1 MAYAQLEII
10 ASAFEAATHEMAAS
24 LVRTAFSPNIKERAD
39 CSTAICDAGGRAL
52 SLMTNAPAHLGS
64 TLRLVPAILKR
75 FPLET
80 LRPGDA
86 FLANDPYIVGVTHLN
101 DCTVATP
108 IFHGGVVVGFA
119 AAVAHHSD
127 VGGRVAGSE
136 AGDSVSI
143 FQEGLRV
150 PPVQI
155 RAAGSPRADI
165 LELFLLNS
173 RMPHYGEGDMMAQLA
188 SCARGT
194 ARMQELFEKYG
205 HETML
210 LRVDEM
216 LDATERRVRN
226 RIRSELREGTYYA
239 VDWLDEDGMSDT
251 PVKLAVK
258 LTVKDGHL
266 TLDLSDCSPQLGSGK
281 NVPLTHSFATAYF
294 CLKSMV
300 DPFVPTND
308 GLYRAVS
315 VIAPE
320 GLVVNPVAPAAVSS
334 RNMTSMILAEAL
346 TNALGQA
353 APARSVAAG
362 GPGQGCI
369 SAGSDPGSGRYF
381 INYENL
387 AGGQGARC
395 SADGM
400 DVVMINMTN
409 TSNLPIEA
417 MEAEFPVRIERY
429 VLVIDSGGAGK
440 HRGGLGVLRD
450 MRILADHASVSLRSA
465 RQKFPAPGLAGGRPG
480 ALGAFIRNPGTS
492 AETRLGLTTSG
503 TPLANGDVLRVITPG
518 GGGYG
523 EPSERDP
530 TAVRRDLIQGK
541 ISAAVAREV
550 YGLTVEPEEERR

>member
-1 MAYAQLEII
+1 MAHAQLEII

-24 LVRTAFSPNIKERAD
+24 LVRTAFSPNIKERGD
-39 CSTAICDAGGRAL
+39 CSTAICDASGRAL

-64 TLRLVPAILKR
+64 TLRLVDAILKR
-75 FPLET
+75 FPLAT
-80 LRPGDA
+80 LVPGDA

-108 IFHGGVVVGFA
+108 VFHEGRVVAFA

-127 VGGRVAGSE
+127 VGGRVPGSE

-143 FQEGLRV
+143 FQEGIRV

-155 RAAGSPRADI
+155 YAAGKPRTDM

-173 RMPHYGEGDMMAQLA
+173 RMPHYGEGDLMAQMA

-194 ARMQELFEKYG
+194 SRVQELFGKYG
-205 HETML
+205 YATML
-210 LRVDEM
+210 LRIDEM
-216 LDATERRVRN
+216 LDSTERRART
-226 RIRSELREGTYYA
+226 RIRSVLREGTYSA
-239 VDWLDEDGMSDT
+239 VDWLDEDGVSDAR
-251 PVKLAVK
+251 VKLAVA
-258 LTVKDGHL
+258 LTIKDGHL
-266 TLDLSDCSPQLGSGK
+266 SFDLSECSPQLGSGK

-300 DPFVPTND
+300 DPFVPTNE
-308 GLYRAVS
+308 GLYRTVS
-315 VIAPE
+315 ITAPE

-334 RNMTSMILAEAL
+334 RNMTSMILAEAM

-369 SAGSDPGSGRYF
+369 TAGTDPQRGRYF

-395 SADGM
+395 TADGM

-409 TSNLPIEA
+409 TSNLPVEA
-417 MEAEFPVRIERY
+417 MEVEFPVRIERY
-429 VLVIDSGGAGK
+429 ELIQDSGGAGK
-440 HRGGLGVLRD
+440 YRGGLGVLRD
-450 MRILADHASVSLRSA
+450 MRVLADQGGVSLRSA
-465 RQKFPAPGLAGGRPG
+465 RQKFPAPGLAGGEPG
-480 ALGAFIRNPGTS
+480 GLGAFIRNPGTPS
-492 AETRLGLTTSG
+492 ETRLGLTTSG
-503 TPLANGDVLRVITPG
+503 TPLANGDVLRVVTPG

-523 EPSERDP
+523 DPRERDP
-530 TAVRRDLIQGK
+530 AAVRRDLAQGK
-541 ISAAVAREV
+541 ISPRAARDI
-550 YGLTVEPEEERR
+550 YGVTGDAGK

>member
-1 MAYAQLEII
+1 MAHAQLEII

-64 TLRLVPAILKR
+64 TLRLVTAILKR
-75 FPLET
+75 FPVET
-80 LRPGDA
+80 LKPGDA

-108 IFHGGVVVGFA
+108 IFHAGRLVAFA

-127 VGGRVAGSE
+127 VGGRVPGSE

-143 FQEGLRV
+143 YQEGIRV

-155 RAAGSPRADI
+155 YAAGKPRADV
-165 LELFLLNS
+165 LEMFMLNS
-173 RMPHYGEGDMMAQLA
+173 RMPHYSEGDLMAQMA

-194 ARMQELFEKYG
+194 ARVQELFAKYG
-205 HETML
+205 FEAML
-210 LRVDEM
+210 LRIDEM
-216 LDATERRVRN
+216 LDATERRVRS
-226 RIRSELREGTYYA
+226 RIRSELKEGVYSA
-239 VDWLDEDGMSDT
+239 VDWLDEDGVSGARI
-251 PVKLAVK
+251 KLAVK
-258 LTVKDGHL
+258 LRVRDGHL
-266 TLDLSDCSPQLGSGK
+266 TVDLSECSPQIASGK

-294 CLKSMV
+294 CLKSVV
-300 DPFVPTND
+300 DPFVPTNE

-320 GLVVNPVAPAAVSS
+320 GLVVNPAAPAAVSS

-346 TNALGQA
+346 NNALGQA
-353 APARSVAAG
+353 APTRSVAAG

-369 SAGSDPGSGRYF
+369 SAGSDPLNGRYF

-395 SADGM
+395 NADGM

-417 MEAEFPVRIERY
+417 MEMEFPVRIERY
-429 VLVIDSGGAGK
+429 ELVTDSGGAGK
-440 HRGGLGVLRD
+440 YRGGLGILRD
-450 MRILADHASVSLRSA
+450 MRVLADNASVSLRSS
-465 RQKFPAPGLAGGRPG
+465 RQKFPAPGMAGGKPG
-480 ALGAFIRNPGTS
+480 GLGTFLRNPGTPG
-492 AETRLGLTTSG
+492 EIRLAMTTSG
-503 TPLANGDVLRVITPG
+503 TPLANGDVLRVVSPG

-523 EPSERDP
+523 DPRDRDP
-530 TAVRRDLIQGK
+530 AAVKRDLIEGK
-541 ISAAVAREV
+541 ISAAAAREI
-550 YGLTVEPEEERR
+550 YGGDD

>member
-1 MAYAQLEII
+1 MAHAQLEII

-39 CSTAICDAGGRAL
+39 CSTAICDASGRAL

-108 IFHGGVVVGFA
+108 IFHGGHVVAFA
-119 AAVAHHSD
+119 VAVAHHSD
-127 VGGRVAGSE
+127 VGGRVPGSE
-136 AGDSVSI
+136 AGDSVSVY
-143 FQEGLRV
+143 QEGIRV

-155 RAAGSPRADI
+155 YVAGKPRADV

-173 RMPHYGEGDMMAQLA
+173 RMPHYGEGDLMAQMA
-188 SCARGT
+188 SCMRGT
-194 ARMQELFEKYG
+194 VRVQELFEKYG
-205 HETML
+205 YETML
-210 LRVDEM
+210 LRIDAM
-216 LDATERRVRN
+216 LDATERRIRS
-226 RIRSELREGTYYA
+226 RIRSELKEGTYSA
-239 VDWLDEDGMSDT
+239 VDWLDEDGVSDAR
-251 PVKLAVK
+251 VKLAVT

-300 DPFVPTND
+300 DPFVPTNE

-315 VIAPE
+315 IIAPE

-369 SAGSDPGSGRYF
+369 SAGIDPESRRYF

-395 SADGM
+395 NADGM

-417 MEAEFPVRIERY
+417 MEVEFPVRIERY
-429 VLVIDSGGAGK
+429 ELVTDSGGAGK
-440 HRGGLGVLRD
+440 YRGGLGVLRD
-450 MRILADHASVSLRSA
+450 MRVLADDASVSLRSA
-465 RQKFPAPGLAGGRPG
+465 RQKFPAPGLAGARPG
-480 ALGAFIRNPGTS
+480 GLGAFIRNPG
-492 AETRLGLTTSG
+492 APDETRLGLTTSG

-518 GGGYG
+518 GGGFG
-523 EPSERDP
+523 DPSQRDP
-530 TAVRRDLIQGK
+530 AAVKRDLIEGK
-541 ISAAVAREV
+541 ISPTAARDI
-550 YGLTVEPEEERR
+550 YGVNADPRK

>member
-1 MAYAQLEII
+1 MAHAQLEII

-24 LVRTAFSPNIKERAD
+24 LVRTAYSPNIKERAD

-64 TLRLVPAILKR
+64 TLRLVSAILKR
-75 FPLET
+75 FPAAT
-80 LRPGDA
+80 LQPGDA

-108 IFHGGVVVGFA
+108 VFHAGRLVAFA

-127 VGGRVAGSE
+127 VGGRVPGSE
-136 AGDSVSI
+136 AGDNVSI
-143 FQEGLRV
+143 FQEGIRV

-155 RAAGSPRADI
+155 YTAGKPRADV
-165 LELFLLNS
+165 LEMFMLNS
-173 RMPHYGEGDMMAQLA
+173 RMPHYSEGDLMAQMA
-188 SCARGT
+188 SCARGS
-194 ARMQELFEKYG
+194 ARVQELFGKYG
-205 HETML
+205 YETML
-210 LRVDEM
+210 LRIDEM
-216 LDATERRVRN
+216 LDATERRVRS
-226 RIRSELREGTYYA
+226 RIRSELKEGTYTA
-239 VDWLDEDGMSDT
+239 VDYLDEDGVSDERI
-251 PVKLAVK
+251 KLAVR

-266 TLDLSDCSPQLGSGK
+266 TLDLSECSRQIASGK

-294 CLKSMV
+294 CLKSVV
-300 DPFVPTND
+300 DPFVPTNE

-315 VIAPE
+315 VVAPE

-346 TNALGQA
+346 NNALGQA
-353 APARSVAAG
+353 APTRSVAAG

-369 SAGSDPGSGRYF
+369 SAGADPHNGRYF

-395 SADGM
+395 NADGM

-417 MEAEFPVRIERY
+417 MEMEFPVRIERY
-429 VLVIDSGGAGK
+429 ELVTDSGGAGK
-440 HRGGLGVLRD
+440 FRGGLGILRD
-450 MRILADHASVSLRSA
+450 MRVLAENASVSLRSS
-465 RQKFPAPGLAGGRPG
+465 RQKFPAPGMAGGLPG
-480 ALGAFIRNPGTS
+480 GLGTFLRNPGTPG
-492 AETRLGLTTSG
+492 ETRLALTTSG
-503 TPLANGDVLRVITPG
+503 TPLANGDVLRVVSPG

-523 EPSERDP
+523 KPTERDP
-530 TAVRRDLIQGK
+530 AAIEHDLVEGK
-541 ISAAVAREV
+541 ISLAAAREV
-550 YGLTVEPEEERR
+550 YSRKG